1 MFENLD
7 GIDDKKTK
15 KVLRD
20 SGINR
25 NTVKKENEKNFKPKR
40 ETDFKFLKTQ
50 DSFDIFILEN
60 FADGEEISAQKI
72 GIKHNGTFA
81 LRRKNC
87 KYLMKKGNRWVV
99 NLDTDQDVT
108 QDMTTDSANK
118 VVLDKKLTATDGQPT
133 TADSVTDNNTLETD
147 NKVTTFMK
155 ADSKVTSN

>member
-1 MFENLD
+1 
-7 GIDDKKTK
+7 
-15 KVLRD
+15 
-20 SGINR
+20 
-25 NTVKKENEKNFKPKR
+25 
-40 ETDFKFLKTQ
+40 
-50 DSFDIFILEN
+50 
-60 FADGEEISAQKI
+60 
-72 GIKHNGTFA
+72 
-81 LRRKNC
+81 
-87 KYLMKKGNRWVV
+87 MKKGNRWVV